1 MSNIFS
7 DFFSTGNNPKL
18 DEMLSRTRD
27 MAETVSK
34 KSAEHLE
41 LSRKRVELLDTK
53 SKLSKLYEK
62 YGQLQYCIMTGEAAD
77 EEELNDTA
85 EKIAAARE
93 KAELLSSEIEAI
105 KASFAETVQRTKE
118 TIQKEME
125 KASAPKQEVEV
136 ETTVADENDAQE

>member
-18 DEMLSRTRD
+18 DEMLAKTRD

-34 KSAEHLE
+34 KSSEHLE

-77 EEELNDTA
+77 EEELKDTA

-125 KASAPKQEVEV
+125 KTSAPKQEADV

>member
-1 MSNIFS
+1 M
-7 DFFSTGNNPKL
+7 
-18 DEMLSRTRD
+18 R
-27 MAETVSK
+27 
-34 KSAEHLE
+34 
-41 LSRKRVELLDTK
+41 TK

-77 EEELNDTA
+77 EEELKDTA

-93 KAELLSSEIEAI
+93 KAMRSIAGSGCAEIIIGANDSL
-105 KASFAETVQRTKE
+105 AAETVQRTKE

-125 KASAPKQEVEV
+125 KASAPKQETEV